1 MKFSDNKTSQGN
13 LEDEGL
19 DFSEIKQQILRNKK
33 LVYLVIFG
41 SFCLGLLY
49 SFTREEIWRGKF
61 QIVLSNNETDSS
73 SIVQSLS
80 SKSKLSFGREKIN
93 TQVEILKALLF

>member
-61 QIVLSNNETDSS
+61 QIVLSN
-73 SIVQSLS
+73 LS
-80 SKSKLSFGREKIN
+80 NKHFLKKLTKFWSNYLTLLILRPCSF
-93 TQVEILKALLF
+93 